1 ALHDSAEI
9 FPQPKCHPETR
20 TKMLKDLRK
29 WSMERDGGSKILWL
43 YGPAGAGKSAIM
55 QTLARKLQAERR
67 LGGSFFFKRG
77 DATRGNAKFL
87 FATIAYQLAIGV
99 RWLKAPI
106 SRIVEE
112 DPSIIARSIETQLQ
126 TLISEPYSRNC
137 SDRGPL
143 TILIDGLDE
152 CEGQDVHK
160 EILRA
165 IRVSSL
171 EDSLCPR
178 FLIASRPEA
187 HIQELFESPFNSDN
201 CCLFNMEKSFDDV
214 RAYLRDEFA
223 RIHREHRTMAG
234 VPHPWPSPDVLKK
247 LVSKSSGHFIYASTV
262 IKFIDDKNYR
272 PTERLAVFEDNN
284 RPGSDSAFD
293 ALDQLYM
300 NILAIA
306 PRRSELIPILCA
318 ITNFDLHPDVLDQ
331 VLGLERGDSRLILRG
346 LHSVLEVPPNPYKR
360 FDFIYAHH
368 ASFLDFLDNE
378 GRSRDFY
385 AGGLSTK
392 MDLAGS
398 FLELFADE
406 FHKFDGYGSRYVSSG
421 QNNLMTYICSRSP
434 LQALVPF
441 ITSLPPTAKLL
452 SVIPT
457 LNPDYI
463 FEFSQRDR
471 EAMLSWIKVSFCTFR
486 TRGF

>member
-1 ALHDSAEI
+1 
-9 FPQPKCHPETR
+9 
-20 TKMLKDLRK
+20 
-29 WSMERDGGSKILWL
+29 
-43 YGPAGAGKSAIM
+43 M
-55 QTLARKLQAERR
+55 QTLARELQAERR

-77 DATRGNAKFL
+77 HATRGNAKFL

-99 RWLKAPI
+99 RWLKVPI
-106 SRIVEE
+106 SRIVEA
-112 DPSIIARSIETQLQ
+112 DPSIIARSVKTQLQ

-137 SDRGPL
+137 SDRGPV

-165 IRVSSL
+165 IR
-171 EDSLCPR
+171 
-178 FLIASRPEA
+178 
-187 HIQELFESPFNSDN
+187 
-201 CCLFNMEKSFDDV
+201 
-214 RAYLRDEFA
+214 AYLRDEFA
-223 RIHREHRTMAG
+223 RIHREHRAMVG

-272 PTERLAVFEDNN
+272 PTERLAVFENNN

-360 FDFIYAHH
+360 FDFIYAPH

-385 AGGLSTK
+385 AGGLNTK

-406 FHKFDGYGSRYVSSG
+406 FHKFDGY
-421 QNNLMTYICSRSP
+421 
-434 LQALVPF
+434 AFVPF
-441 ITSLPPTAKLL
+441 ITSLPPTAKFL

-471 EAMLSWIKVSFCTFR
+471 EAMLSWIKKFLR
-486 TRGF
+486 HPDI